1 MKFEQKFAERAI
13 ARSLATTILGLL
25 LVAAAPRRAPPPDPV
40 QGAWTTQDG
49 NGVIAI
55 APCGD
60 ALCGRIVGIRR
71 APGAPIP
78 RDVTGASQCGLTIL
92 RNERPTAEGDWL
104 GEITDP
110 RSGKTYGAKLWLD
123 RHGNLRVRG
132 FLGVP
137 LLGETQTWRRFTG
150 TIGEGCVPQ

>member
-1 MKFEQKFAERAI
+1 M
-13 ARSLATTILGLL
+13 
-25 LVAAAPRRAPPPDPV
+25 
-40 QGAWTTQDG
+40 GAWTTQDG
-49 NGVIAI
+49 NGVIVI

-71 APGAPIP
+71 AAGEPIP
-78 RDVTGASQCGLTIL
+78 RDVHGNSQCGLTIL
-92 RNERPTAEGDWL
+92 KNERATADGDWL

-123 RHGNLRVRG
+123 MHGNLRVRG

-150 TIGEGCVPQ
+150 TIADGCVPQ